1 MHNLPA
7 TALSCTS
14 HMAYI
19 SPSSQS
25 SYNPIHRSLHKST
38 YGSKHNLTQLKRIQN
53 AQNQNSSNT
62 NTPPKNNYSN
72 QPITANIRLHANCDC
87 NLNAR
92 NQPNMLHHC
101 LQAKLTQYTI
111 YNALQTR
118 ITSCA
123 QIHPKLQAKIYRI
136 YNLNTLTTTTRI
148 VRNHNTCIENKSHA
162 NNNLTRAYT
171 ILISKSKLKARDK
184 PTIATESSQ
193 PYKHHRQKQHANPN
207 LRQRKQAYPPTT
219 TKAGLTQRH
228 TLPNPPTKHQSP
240 HQILQMPNIL
250 YYTNITY
257 LATIKTLT
265 FITANAHVKVQTISY
280 SNYR

>member
-25 SYNPIHRSLHKST
+25 SYNPIHRSLVLTKSAT
-38 YGSKHNLTQLKRIQN
+38 ISTSITPQSFKLSPQAIGAQPTKHAAPLPTSKI
-53 AQNQNSSNT
+53 NT
-62 NTPPKNNYSN
+62 
-72 QPITANIRLHANCDC
+72 
-87 NLNAR
+87 
-92 NQPNMLHHC
+92 
-101 LQAKLTQYTI
+101 
-111 YNALQTR
+111 QTR